1 MNAHNQEEAISEL
14 YAKDA
19 VVDSPTAGRLE
30 GRAAILRV
38 DLTWSSAFRDLT
50 TTVEDVIVEGDRAV
64 VIARFVGT
72 HTEEKFLG
80 LAPSGKRF
88 DFPMVWVQ
96 KIQDGLIV
104 HERRLYDFSGLL
116 IQLGVLKVKPG

>member
-1 MNAHNQEEAISEL
+1 MTHDEIIAVGTKRFELMNAHNQEEAISEL

-64 VIARFVGT
+64 VIARGST
-72 HTEEKFLG
+72 ARIPRRSFLG
-80 LAPSGKRF
+80 
-88 DFPMVWVQ
+88 W
-96 KIQDGLIV
+96 
-104 HERRLYDFSGLL
+104 RRAVNGSTFRWCGFRKYRTD
-116 IQLGVLKVKPG
+116 